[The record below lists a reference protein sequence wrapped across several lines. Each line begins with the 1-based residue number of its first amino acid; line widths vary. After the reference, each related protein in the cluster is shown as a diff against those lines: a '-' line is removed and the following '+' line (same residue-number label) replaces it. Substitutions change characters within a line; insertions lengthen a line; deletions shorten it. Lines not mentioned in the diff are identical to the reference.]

1 MNNRKFII
9 TQCSQ
14 AFIKI
19 IESRALQLDMDIF
32 TYLKYSVLKEI
43 EDNDTEEKELNKQG
57 QTKY

>member
-1 MNNRKFII
+1 
-9 TQCSQ
+9 
-14 AFIKI
+14 
-19 IESRALQLDMDIF
+19 MDIF

>member
-14 AFIKI
+14 TFIKI

-32 TYLKYSVLKEI
+32 TYLKYSVLREI